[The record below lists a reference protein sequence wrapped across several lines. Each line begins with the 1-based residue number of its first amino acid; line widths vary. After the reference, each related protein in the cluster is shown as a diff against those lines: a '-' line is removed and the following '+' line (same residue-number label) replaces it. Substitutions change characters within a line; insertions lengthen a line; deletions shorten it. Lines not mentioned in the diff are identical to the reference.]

1 MNFDGRRSSWVR
13 SVFLDM
19 RVCAEC
25 AAAAIRLIVKH
36 EGFADGELSVV
47 KPSTREAIFPRLPD
61 RPGFDVAHRRHD
73 LTHSPGTIG

>member
-1 MNFDGRRSSWVR
+1 MR